1 MDHTEAVQTQAI
13 EKYLLGEFSVA
24 EQDEFAEH
32 YFGCAECASDL
43 RLTSS
48 FLDTTRDVLA
58 QDRQIVPSK
67 QALRNNA
74 KWWNLEWLPAPY
86 ALAASLVFLAI
97 LLYQNTVMIPHL
109 RNSAAPQ
116 ALASISLANL
126 GSRGAAETA
135 IHPPQGKPYI
145 LLLDIPNRE
154 QSSDYRCDILNQRGD
169 KVVSVDVAEAL
180 ADRTVPVLV
189 PAAALAPGSYT
200 LVVSGRAKG
209 ESASYNELERY
220 PFQVM

>member
-1 MDHTEAVQTQAI
+1 MNHTEAVQTQAV

-24 EQDEFAEH
+24 QQDEFADH

-43 RLTSS
+43 RLTSL

-58 QDRQIVPSK
+58 QQPQTAVAKPS
-67 QALRNNA
+67 
-74 KWWNLEWLPAPY
+74 KWWNVQWLPAPY
-86 ALAASLVFLAI
+86 ALAASIVFLAI

-135 IHPPQGKPYI
+135 IHPPQDKPYV
-145 LLLDIPNRE
+145 LLLDMPNRE

-169 KVVSVDVAEAL
+169 KVVSVDVSEAL

-189 PAAALAPGSYT
+189 PASGLPPGSYT
-200 LVVSGRAKG
+200 LVVSGRPKAD
-209 ESASYNELERY
+209 STSYSELERH
-220 PFQVM
+220 PLQVM